1 MIRPF
6 TCLSV
11 LLAAGSG
18 LYLYSEKHRT
28 TLLDDRIRLVVE
40 DTHRIEDRTS
50 MLRAEWAL
58 LNQPDRLQTLATKF
72 LPGLAPIA
80 PTQFVQIAELD
91 RHLPPV
97 GAPPAPS
104 APGQAVP
111 TLPAAAPPPVA
122 LASAIITIPAQT
134 PVVAMSKA
142 AGTATQVAS
151 AATPRPT
158 AAPHAQPALH
168 LAALHLAG
176 LPHRPA
182 AAQHRRVMVASATP
196 HLAPAAREVDPV
208 HDAAYVPR
216 VASAMSWRPAAPVAT
231 AAAYT
236 GSALGMAGGAAI
248 APPMPVAR

>member
-28 TLLDDRIRLVVE
+28 TLLDDRIRVVVE

-72 LPGLAPIA
+72 LPALAPIA
-80 PTQFVQIAELD
+80 PTQFVQLAELD

-97 GAPPAPS
+97 GPPPAPPA
-104 APGQAVP
+104 APQILPA
-111 TLPAAAPPPVA
+111 LPAAAPPAVA
-122 LASAIITIPAQT
+122 LASLVTTLSAPAAAV
-134 PVVAMSKA
+134 PVPHHAAPATAVA
-142 AGTATQVAS
+142 
-151 AATPRPT
+151 T
-158 AAPHAQPALH
+158 AAHATL
-168 LAALHLAG
+168 ALHLAG
-176 LPHRPA
+176 LAPPHHPA
-182 AAQHRRVMVASATP
+182 AAAPHRRVMVASATP
-196 HLAPAAREVDPV
+196 RIARGEVDPV

-216 VASAMSWRPAAPVAT
+216 AAPMMASNWRPAAAPIAP
-231 AAAYT
+231 AYT

-248 APPMPVAR
+248 APPMGMR